1 MFLWSKV
8 RRYTQKLKQQ
18 ARLQKMSENNI
29 KKMLAD
35 DINDDLHDETN
46 HTELD
51 PSNSLKWYMIDKEGN
66 FCKVWNFIITLFIIY
81 ELLVVPYILVFKT
94 PY

>member
-35 DINDDLHDETN
+35 DINDDL
-46 HTELD
+46 
-51 PSNSLKWYMIDKEGN
+51 
-66 FCKVWNFIITLFIIY
+66 
-81 ELLVVPYILVFKT
+81 ILVT
-94 PY
+94 LLSGI